1 MRKLFYAACV
11 AAMCACQSYDFGE
24 GATDKEQT
32 KQFNFHVRGEFT
44 TAFEEMTRAAVRLEN
59 ENTTGVTDLWVLDYA
74 TVQGESSPVLSHT
87 VHQTAS
93 DANFGSVPMT
103 LTYGHHDIKFIA
115 SKGTGASLTASA
127 LSWTKAHDTF
137 TLSYPV
143 DVTSTSNGNRAPE
156 LKRAISGLKV
166 VISDAIPQDA
176 KTIVLT
182 LGKRSQTLTLPGLS
196 ALPYSESSV
205 QVDCSSNRGVKG
217 AGVAIY
223 TLAGDEEWT
232 SPANITVKRE
242 DGTVITAFD
251 LPDVSL
257 KKNRMTTLTGNVFN
271 RASGFSVAVD
281 ASWDD
286 PLDVEF

>member
-24 GATDKEQT
+24 GVNKEQT
-32 KQFNFHVRGEFT
+32 KQFNFHVKGEFT
-44 TAFEEMTRAAVRLEN
+44 TAFEDMTRAAVRLE
-59 ENTTGVTDLWVLDYA
+59 ESNTAGVTDLWVSDYA
-74 TVQGESSPVLSHT
+74 TVQGESSPVLSQT
-87 VHQTAS
+87 VHQKST
-93 DANFGSVPMT
+93 DDGFGSVPMT

-137 TLSYPV
+137 VLSYPV
-143 DVTSTSNGNRAPE
+143 DVTATSNGNRAPE

-182 LGKRSQTLTLPGLS
+182 LGKRSQTL
-196 ALPYSESSV
+196 ALPSLEAQTFGESSV
-205 QVDCSSNRGVKG
+205 ELDCTANRGVKG
-217 AGVAIY
+217 ASAAIY

-232 SPANITVKRE
+232 STASISVKRE
-242 DGTVITAFD
+242 DGSVITSFN
-251 LPDVSL
+251 LPDVEL
-257 KKNRMTTLTGNVFN
+257 RKNRMTTLTGEVFN
-271 RASGFSVAVD
+271 RTSGFSVAVD
-281 ASWDD
+281 ASWEE
-286 PLDVEF
+286 PLDVAF